1 MALVERADN
10 ASRVHNVPMVV
21 VLVDGKPT
29 AEPGLKNLGGA
40 LLAAFQGGQAA
51 VGAATHPQELVVS
64 CFVALR
70 AD

>member
-51 VGAATHPQELVVS
+51 VGAATHSQEFVVL
-64 CFVALR
+64 CFVALL
-70 AD
+70 AN